1 MTIKQRLFRL
11 LKRPTMEE
19 RAVKAGVKIGEC
31 NTFYTEFWGTEPY
44 LITVGNHCQITG
56 GVKIF
61 THGGSFV
68 LRDEIPDFDAFGKVV
83 IGDWVYIGNNAMIM
97 PGVTI
102 GNHVLIAAGSVV
114 TKSVPSGVVV
124 GGNPAKIICTIE
136 EYKNKNIRFNTNTKS
151 VAAEDKKKILLS
163 LDDNKFITKSSM

>member
-1 MTIKQRLFRL
+1 
-11 LKRPTMEE
+11 
-19 RAVKAGVKIGEC
+19 
-31 NTFYTEFWGTEPY
+31 
-44 LITVGNHCQITG
+44 
-56 GVKIF
+56 
-61 THGGSFV
+61 
-68 LRDEIPDFDAFGKVV
+68 
-83 IGDWVYIGNNAMIM
+83 MIM